1 MNKMRLWV
9 ILPSITF
16 CFILSGCEESHMSVS
31 QQSGGG
37 VYRSQQTDDGETEA
51 SKKEDTTHED
61 MSAKSEFD

>member
-1 MNKMRLWV
+1 
-9 ILPSITF
+9 
-16 CFILSGCEESHMSVS
+16 MSVS